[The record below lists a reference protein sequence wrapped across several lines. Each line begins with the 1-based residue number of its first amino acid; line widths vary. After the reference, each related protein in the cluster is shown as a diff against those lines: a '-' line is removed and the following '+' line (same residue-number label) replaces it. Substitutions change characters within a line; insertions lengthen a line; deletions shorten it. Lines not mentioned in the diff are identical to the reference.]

1 MADLK
6 TISESLQSDR
16 GRKLCSH
23 RKDWQPV
30 FQSVGGDMEI
40 NVNYGQREMLH
51 VLRKKDSWPPRQR
64 WPRHWAA
71 LSRVKDFVRSIIQE
85 EYVPNDREVFLASG
99 SLLADRAIVK
109 GQDRLSQDLHTD
121 VDYRWGRQ
129 VYSVIIPLDSQG
141 VELWVSLTA

>member
-1 MADLK
+1 MFA
-6 TISESLQSDR
+6 
-16 GRKLCSH
+16 
-23 RKDWQPV
+23 
-30 FQSVGGDMEI
+30 SVGDDLEI
-40 NVNYGQREMLH
+40 NDNYRQRVMMH
-51 VLRKKDSWPPRQR
+51 VLKMKRETRR
-64 WPRHWAA
+64 WPKHWAA
-71 LSRVKDFVRSIIQE
+71 LSRVKDAVRSIIQE
-85 EYVPNDREVFLASG
+85 DYVPDDQAVFLASG

>member
-1 MADLK
+1 M
-6 TISESLQSDR
+6 
-16 GRKLCSH
+16 
-23 RKDWQPV
+23 

-40 NVNYGQREMLH
+40 NVNYGQRQMLH
-51 VLRKKDSWPPRQR
+51 VLRKKDSWPPKQR

-121 VDYRWGRQ
+121 VDWQWGRQ